1 MSQTER
7 NRKENPAV
15 TENYEEKL
23 IANKRLLAQQQI
35 IATLKTHA
43 GWGALK
49 ESLQKKLNVV
59 ERNLDSHADY
69 HEQGLRAMLQQRFDF
84 KAFIGS
90 VEDSDSHVG
99 KISARIAELEAKI
112 GARGSKKTE

>member
-1 MSQTER
+1 MSQMER
-7 NRKENPAV
+7 NRKENPDV
-15 TENYEEKL
+15 TENYEQKL

-35 IATLKTHA
+35 IATLKGTP
-43 GWGALK
+43 GWAALK
-49 ESLQKKLNVV
+49 ESLERKLTIVD
-59 ERNLDSHADY
+59 RNLDDHADY

-84 KAFIGS
+84 RAFIGS

-112 GARGSKKTE
+112 AARGSKKNE